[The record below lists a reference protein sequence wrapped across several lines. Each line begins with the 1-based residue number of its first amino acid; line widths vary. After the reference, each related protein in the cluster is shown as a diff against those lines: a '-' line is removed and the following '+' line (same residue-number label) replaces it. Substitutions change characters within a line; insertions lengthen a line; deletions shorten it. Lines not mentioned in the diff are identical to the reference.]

1 MRPVLQGHVDA
12 PVTGDVVERGRLVV
26 RGWHFFGT
34 EPALAVA
41 VTVTCGQRS
50 RTVVVPVGG
59 EERPDVAKALEMPA
73 LAASGWRA
81 VLDTADLVEAG
92 EGATA
97 TVEVTVWGALGAPPS
112 ALPPIGVVLLRVA
125 QGEEPADE
133 REPAP
138 EAALMTL
145 DVPESDAVPRDWV
158 PVSGWCLLGRGL
170 ASTVELF
177 VNGEPVG
184 RARLGLDR
192 HDLGLEWSDPLAL
205 VCGFGDLVDL
215 SSLSPATRW
224 VHLLARATDPA
235 TGARASAERWLE
247 LAAPSPD
254 GPATAAASR
263 LGPSLDEVAVR
274 RAALVADARSSR
286 KGRSGAGGSSVLNLA
301 VFSHSLGLGGGQ
313 LWLTEMLRRAG
324 AGSRFPCT
332 VYAPEPGPLAGELE
346 SSGIEVEITPD
357 AYWRGRAAYEGR
369 VTELSLLLAARGHDV
384 VLANTV
390 LSLAGADAGLAA
402 GCPVVWAIHESWSPA
417 AIWPGI
423 FPRGA
428 VDTGVRR
435 RFEEVVAASSAL
447 VFAADSTRAL
457 YERVGAPGRSVVVPY
472 GIDVASVDR
481 YLEKVSRAEARE
493 MLGIP
498 DGSRL
503 LLAMGTIEPRKG
515 QTMLAAAFGSVA
527 ADHPEARLA
536 LVGGVESSYTRALGD
551 LVARSPFGDRI
562 EVVPM
567 VEDTYTWYRASD
579 VLVSASDIESLPR
592 TILEAMCFGLPV
604 LATSVFGVP
613 ELLSDGDN
621 GYLFRT
627 KDLAALEAALQRVLA
642 EEPSKLA
649 AVGARARDDLRAGFD
664 SSEYAL
670 DMMLILEGLRADP
683 HALPG
688 DLLAR
693 ADRHPERRL
702 RGLRPT

>member
-12 PVTGDVVERGRLVV
+12 PVTGDVVERGRLLV
-26 RGWHFFGT
+26 RGWHFIGT

-41 VTVTCGQRS
+41 VTVTCGKQS

-59 EERPDVAKALEMPA
+59 EERPDVAKALENPA

-81 VLDTADLVEAG
+81 LLDTADLVDAG

-97 TVEVTVWGALGAPPS
+97 TVEVTVWGALGAPPA

-125 QGEEPADE
+125 PGEVADE

-138 EAALMTL
+138 EGALMSL
-145 DVPESDAVPRDWV
+145 DLPESHVVPRDWTT
-158 PVSGWCLLGRGL
+158 VSGWCLLGGSL

-177 VNGEPVG
+177 VNGEPEG

-192 HDLGLEWSDPLAL
+192 HDLARGWSDPPAL
-205 VCGFGDLVDL
+205 VCGFGQLIDL
-215 SSLSPATRW
+215 STLSPATRW
-224 VHLLARATDPA
+224 VHLVARASDPA
-235 TGARASAERWLE
+235 TGSRASAERWLE
-247 LAAPSPD
+247 LAEPGSD
-254 GPATAAASR
+254 AAANAASSR
-263 LGPSLDEVAVR
+263 TGPSLDEVVSR
-274 RAALVADARSSR
+274 REALVADARSWR
-286 KGRSGAGGSSVLNLA
+286 RARGTAGDSSQMNLA
-301 VFSHSLGLGGGQ
+301 VFSHSLGLGGSQ
-313 LWLTEMLRRAG
+313 LWLTELLRRAG

-332 VYAPEPGPLAGELE
+332 VYASEPGSLAGELE
-346 SSGIEVEITPD
+346 SSGIEVEITPE

-402 GCPVVWAIHESWSPA
+402 GCPVVWAIHESWPPG

-428 VDTGVRR
+428 VDNGVRR
-435 RFEEVVAASSAL
+435 RFEEVLAATSAL

-457 YERVGAPGRSVVVPY
+457 YEPPAARGRSIVVPY
-472 GIDVASVDR
+472 GIDVAGVDR

-498 DGSRL
+498 AGSRL

-515 QTMLAAAFGSVA
+515 QTLLAAAFAKVA

-536 LVGGVESSYTRALGD
+536 LVGGVDSSYKSALD
-551 LVARSPFGDRI
+551 HLVARSRLRDRI

-567 VEDTYTWYRASD
+567 TEDTYSWYRASD

-592 TILEAMCFGLPV
+592 TILEAMGFGLPV
-604 LATSVFGVP
+604 VATSVFGVP
-613 ELLSDGDN
+613 ELLRDGDN

-627 KDLAALEAALQRVLA
+627 KDLAALEAALRRVLA
-642 EEPSKLA
+642 EEPAKLA
-649 AVGARARDDLRAGFD
+649 AVGARAREDLRAGFD

-670 DMMLILEGLRADP
+670 DMMLLLEGLHADP
-683 HALPG
+683 RALPG

-702 RGLRPT
+702 RGLPPA